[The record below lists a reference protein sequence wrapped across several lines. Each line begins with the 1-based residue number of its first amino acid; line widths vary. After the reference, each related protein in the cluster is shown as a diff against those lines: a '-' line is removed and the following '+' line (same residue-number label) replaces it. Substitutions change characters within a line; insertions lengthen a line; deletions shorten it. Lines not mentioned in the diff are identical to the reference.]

1 MSCTKALPSPHAGTI
16 LRVSRSLNLRHQG
29 CPTLIVSPG
38 THHTT
43 HFGCYDPSL
52 LHPTRFSN
60 EGLKASGYSRD
71 LKRPTSCG
79 GLRQEGSPSSQVTML
94 KWFYVS
100 QKFSRLKRPQW
111 LNLLKGSFTSSKSK
125 GSYFPRPRGSG
136 SKMST
141 KTSFHNSDQRLQ

>member
-1 MSCTKALPSPHAGTI
+1 MVLHLSSPLSSCRYYPARLPEPGPTTSRMPHADRVPRAPSRTPAAINPRHPGEPTRTI
-16 LRVSRSLNLRHQG
+16 LRVPRSLNLRHQG

-71 LKRPTSCG
+71 LK
-79 GLRQEGSPSSQVTML
+79 GLPPVVVLDKKGLQTLKSQC
-94 KWFYVS
+94 
-100 QKFSRLKRPQW
+100 
-111 LNLLKGSFTSSKSK
+111 
-125 GSYFPRPRGSG
+125 
-136 SKMST
+136 
-141 KTSFHNSDQRLQ
+141 